1 MKKFS
6 GKTIAMF
13 LSMAMIF
20 SISPV
25 SAYAQTPEHDVT
37 AENSGVSVEVMPVTN
52 DEGIATYSTPQQQ
65 YRFSAPIYTSMETN
79 NISFTGD
86 RLTSHIYV
94 GPSTEVQNVLVIL
107 QRVYPWGTSEVE
119 RIAVAVNTDQVLWF
133 SGLTIEYRKDYRII
147 VVPNISA
154 SLSPPHV
161 IVTAVSYVG

>member
-1 MKKFS
+1 
-6 GKTIAMF
+6 
-13 LSMAMIF
+13 MAMIF

-65 YRFSAPIYTSMETN
+65 YRFSAPIYGSTTGPAV
-79 NISFTGD
+79 SFTGD

-94 GPSTEVQNVLVIL
+94 GPSTEVQNVLVRLYRI
-107 QRVYPWGTSEVE
+107 YPWGRSEVE
-119 RIAVAVNTDQVLWF
+119 SIAVAANTDQVLWF
-133 SGLTIEYRKDYRII
+133 SGLTIEYAKDYRISVI
-147 VVPNISA
+147 PNIDA
-154 SLSPPHV
+154 ALSPPQV